1 MKNILLFMLLSSCVC
16 HAQID
21 SVRYRAG
28 AELIQ
33 FNKVHRIGSGLELT
47 GIVLT
52 LASTA
57 TITTDLHTT
66 AFIAASG
73 TILTFV
79 GYVVDATSY
88 KHIKRAGMYL
98 EGNSVIIPLDRKR
111 RRRD

>member
-1 MKNILLFMLLSSCVC
+1 MKRILLLMLLSSCIC

-21 SVRYRAG
+21 SARYKAG
-28 AELIQ
+28 AELIK
-33 FNKVHRIGSGLELT
+33 FNKIHSIGSGLQVA
-47 GIVLT
+47 GIILT

-66 AFIAASG
+66 AFVAAGG

-79 GYVVDATSY
+79 GYVVEATSY

-98 EGNSVIIPLDRKR
+98 EGDSIIIPLDHKR
-111 RRRD
+111 RRKY